1 MVLERKNPFG
11 DDDEDAAAAAA
22 APDVARQL
30 SAAHQEALRVG
41 DSPIY
46 ADRLADK
53 LPGLARAVAASDLG
67 DEAKD
72 RITAALENAE
82 RVLRRD
88 DDGKE
93 AARHLALAVRLT
105 DPRPRGGSP
114 FLDD

>member
-1 MVLERKNPFG
+1 MALDRKNPFG
-11 DDDEDAAAAAA
+11 DDEDAAAAAA
-22 APDVARQL
+22 PPDVARRL

-46 ADRLADK
+46 ADRLANK
-53 LPGLARAVAASDLG
+53 LPELARAVSESGMG
-67 DEAKD
+67 DEARD
-72 RITAALENAE
+72 RIVAALQHAE